1 MKSPTYQPLRS
12 TNPLRYGFSD
22 SVFTHSPSLHT
33 QKQRSKQKQ
42 ALDHITMAAPTD
54 TPATTPT
61 PTNEPY
67 VVEDCRGLLKVM
79 SDGSIIR
86 SANPLA
92 AFNFPD
98 DSAVKSKDLLFS
110 STHSLYVRL
119 YRPVKTP
126 PNTKLPIMIFFYGGG
141 FCIGSRTWPNNHALC
156 RRLSAELSA
165 LVLSFDYRLA
175 PEHRLPAA
183 IEDAEA
189 ALLWLKSQCTGPNTD
204 PWLAESG
211 DFSMVFISGES
222 AGGNMTHHMAVK
234 FGSTGLSPVQIR
246 GFILIMPGLLET
258 ELTRSELEC
267 PKSAFLNLDACA
279 RYLRLAL
286 PVGATREHPA
296 FNPFGPESPNL
307 ENVNMG
313 PILVIAAESDI
324 LIDSN
329 LNYANWLKEMG
340 KKVELVQIAGEE
352 HAFFSIKPL
361 SEATG
366 EAIQA
371 IGRFMNK
378 TSSGSD

>member
-1 MKSPTYQPLRS
+1 
-12 TNPLRYGFSD
+12 
-22 SVFTHSPSLHT
+22 
-33 QKQRSKQKQ
+33 
-42 ALDHITMAAPTD
+42 MAAPTD
-54 TPATTPT
+54 SPAT
-61 PTNEPY
+61 TNEPY

-86 SANPLA
+86 SADPLVVLT
-92 AFNFPD
+92 FPD
-98 DSAVKSKDLLFS
+98 DGSVESKDLLFN

-126 PNTKLPIMIFFYGGG
+126 PNTKLPILFFFHGGG
-141 FCIGSRTWPNNHALC
+141 FCLGSRTWPNNHALC

-189 ALLWLKSQCTGPNTD
+189 ALLWLKSQCTGPDTD

-211 DFSMVFISGES
+211 DFTKVFISGES

-234 FGSTGLSPVQIR
+234 FGPTGLSPVQIR
-246 GFILIMPGLLET
+246 GVILIMPALFEK

-267 PKSAFLNLDACA
+267 PKTAFLTPEACA
-279 RYLRLAL
+279 RYSKLAL
-286 PVGATREHPA
+286 PVGATREYPA
-296 FNPFGPESPNL
+296 LNPFGPESPNL
-307 ENVNMG
+307 ENVDMG
-313 PILVIAAESDI
+313 PILVIAAERDI

-329 LNYANWLKEMG
+329 LNYVDRLKKMG

-371 IGRFMNK
+371 IGRFMNQ
-378 TSSGSD
+378 TGAGSD